1 MFRYLLAFGKN
12 NLIFNYKWSGN
23 GLLCESKFNLV
34 IFAIKK
40 LCACMFVCLCKD
52 IIPTYRLVVSPYKLT
67 YMLANLSFF
76 LESPKWMVSYFYSN
90 LFVLCNVWTIL
101 FFFQTSFPLQF
112 GWRLFLFFSPST
124 SFFVQM
130 IFFWHT

>member
-1 MFRYLLAFGKN
+1 MFRYLLTFGKN

-23 GLLCESKFNLV
+23 SLLCKSKFNLV

-40 LCACMFVCLCKD
+40 LCACMFVCARTPYLPIDLLYPLTNLHACQP
-52 IIPTYRLVVSPYKLT
+52 II
-67 YMLANLSFF
+67 F

-90 LFVLCNVWTIL
+90 LFVLCNVWTIF

-112 GWRLFLFFSPST
+112 GCRLFLFFSPST
-124 SFFVQM
+124 SLFVQM